1 MTWEDFVKKITS
13 RKLWVAICGLVSGLL
28 LAFKVDA
35 ETVETV
41 SGVIMALASVIAYII
56 GEGLVDNARVTTQT
70 QTGTDSSGTISVN
83 ILENAALIAKILNA
97 DADGEAYTTTN
108 E

>member
-1 MTWEDFVKKITS
+1 MTWEDFVRKICS

-28 LAFKVDA
+28 LAFKMDA

-41 SGVIMALASVIAYII
+41 SGVIMAGASVIAYII
-56 GEGLVDNARVTTQT
+56 GEGLVDNTRAVEQGIA
-70 QTGTDSSGTISVN
+70 QNTISVN
-83 ILENAALIAKILNA
+83 LLENASLIADILNK
-97 DADGEAYTTTN
+97 DENGEVFK